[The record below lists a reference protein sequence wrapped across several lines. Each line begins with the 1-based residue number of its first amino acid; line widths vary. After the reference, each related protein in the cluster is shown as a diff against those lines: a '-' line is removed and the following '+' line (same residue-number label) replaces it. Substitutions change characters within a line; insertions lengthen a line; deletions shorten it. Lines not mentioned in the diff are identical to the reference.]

1 MSGAGHKA
9 DQSLIFA
16 KVNESVRSYGLPCH
30 RPSLR
35 STPFLPPP
43 LRSAPVRSA
52 PVRSK
57 GGFKDFSPKA
67 NS

>member
-43 LRSAPVRSA
+43 LRSGPVQGRLQRLL
-52 PVRSK
+52 PKSK
-57 GGFKDFSPKA
+57 FLAGS
-67 NS
+67 